1 MLPNAVTAAI
11 AFGTTCFHRMA
22 RSRASAQRWRVRA
35 LAEAQDGYEHLRQA
49 DRLALDDAQRQETLR
64 LATDFPAV

>member
-1 MLPNAVTAAI
+1 
-11 AFGTTCFHRMA
+11 MA